1 MSALWRSVLCFC
13 CLWGYVNGDDLDL
26 FSRMYLSDKKYA
38 KNIEVQT
45 YLVTKDQVAEVF
57 GSTSVEIVQKANYE
71 LYGKEVFLLVR
82 CKNKGEYMSF
92 GILNCTISN
101 RGVPISVDIAFLPGN
116 MHDFH
121 DCVIYVSRGLFPND
135 DKLPNIKSEW
145 KSLYTM

>member
-1 MSALWRSVLCFC
+1 MKAMLKSVLCFC
-13 CLWGYVNGDDLDL
+13 CLSGYANGDDLDL

-57 GSTSVEIVQKANYE
+57 GRINVEIPQKTNNE

-82 CKNKGEYMSF
+82 CKNKGEYKAF
-92 GILNCTISN
+92 GILNCTIPN

-121 DCVIYVSRGLFPND
+121 DCVIYITRGLFPND
-135 DKLPNIKSEW
+135 TDSPNINYEW